1 MNEGGHMEN
10 RIEKIRAE
18 ERKYHEACY
27 DNYKLF
33 EAGSWLHK
41 PVRTVMDN
49 LSLLVDREYL
59 SVLDLGCGVGRNSIP
74 IAEALL
80 NRKGKVVC
88 VDLIDS
94 ALNKL
99 MRYSG
104 QHGVDHYLEPVLSDI
119 GDYAIPINEFDYI
132 VAVSTLEHVK
142 SKEVLAD
149 VLRRMALGTKSKGI
163 NCIIINTNI
172 TETDALT
179 GESLDPYMEINMKT
193 DQAVQLLHEVYI
205 GWEVINN
212 HVKPLEFLIERNGR
226 EILLRSDCLTYVA
239 MKNGKGEH

>member
-1 MNEGGHMEN
+1 MGNK
-10 RIEKIRAE
+10 IEEIRTE

-49 LSLLVDREYL
+49 LSLLEDRDCI

-80 NRKGKVVC
+80 NRNGKVVC
-88 VDLIDS
+88 VDIIES

-119 GDYAIPINEFDYI
+119 GDYAIPVHEFDYI

-149 VLRRMALGTKSKGI
+149 VLGRMALGTKSEGI

-172 TETDALT
+172 TEIDKLT
-179 GESLDPYMEINMKT
+179 GESLEPYIEINLNT
-193 DQAVQLLHEVYI
+193 DQAVKLLNEVYK
-205 GWEVINN
+205 GWEVLNN
-212 HVKPLEFLIERNGR
+212 LVKPLEFLIERNGR
-226 EILLRSDCLTYVA
+226 EILLRSDCLTFVTN
-239 MKNGKGEH
+239 KNGKGEQ